1 MRANL
6 SLPYCNESKSLL
18 LLLNLF
24 IFQFAGV
31 LLDDA
36 LFKNDI
42 KLFENEEKRS
52 SQLYIFARLFDWATT

>member
-18 LLLNLF
+18 LLLYLF

-31 LLDDA
+31 LLDA

-42 KLFENEEKRS
+42 KLFENKEKRS
-52 SQLYIFARLFDWATT
+52 SQFIYICQVI